1 MMKLFSFWRRQP
13 KVAPVVI
20 DPSKPAPIAEER
32 PPVVPLQLLIL
43 QVVQAFPNRG
53 EDRALRRFFEKTSID
68 AARVLQSRNQLV
80 ENGLLQQGV
89 VKQGVQYFVLSEKGG
104 TYLEEHYKP
113 EAMIAYVLE
122 IEPKGFIA
130 TLLRNIAE
138 KSQQES

>member
-1 MMKLFSFWRRQP
+1 MKLFSFWRRQP
-13 KVAPVVI
+13 KAAPVTI
-20 DPSKPAPIAEER
+20 DPSEPAPIADER
-32 PPVVPLQLLIL
+32 PPAAPLQLLIL

-68 AARVLQSRNQLV
+68 AAGVLQSRNQLV
-80 ENGLLQQGV
+80 ENGLLEQGV
-89 VKQGVQYFVLSEKGG
+89 VKQGMPYFVLSEKGRV
-104 TYLEEHYKP
+104 YLEEHYEP

-138 KSQQES
+138 KSRQEL

>member
-1 MMKLFSFWRRQP
+1 M
-13 KVAPVVI
+13 
-20 DPSKPAPIAEER
+20 
-32 PPVVPLQLLIL
+32 QLLIL

-68 AARVLQSRNQLV
+68 AAGVLQSRNQLV
-80 ENGLLQQGV
+80 ENGLLEQGV
-89 VKQGVQYFVLSEKGG
+89 VKQGMPYFVLSEKGRV
-104 TYLEEHYKP
+104 YLEEHYEP

-138 KSQQES
+138 KSRQEL